1 RATTRLRKAPAP
13 APKDAPSGA
22 EGAGQRRQTAED
34 QATLKVARKLAHLYN
49 EEARA
54 ALVHSGPGS
63 NTERAEELLSQAHQ
77 WMMLSGDLSNASRV
91 LLNLSELHAI
101 RSEFKNQNSVY
112 CRPDERSRRH
122 LLRFITGR
130 LFMWWPVIAY
140 EVLLHTFV
148 LEYISL
154 FGFLSSGRDETIV
167 DLADRHLQMLW
178 SCLHYNQ
185 LKDER
190 EIAVCH
196 FHMADL
202 ALQEERIPGA
212 PPMPKV
218 RLTLALRHARK
229 SADYWERSG
238 ALQYTKDFV
247 ASHIRVARLLESQQ
261 RSSAFFEATEHLA
274 EVEATLVALANRQSP
289 GSRTSNGD
297 EGMFTL
303 QGSKAIA
310 VPPLRREMSRVCQ
323 AGIRQGED
331 VDRLKVLYGRVL
343 RNEPIRPVQDSVPS
357 PG

>member
-1 RATTRLRKAPAP
+1 
-13 APKDAPSGA
+13 
-22 EGAGQRRQTAED
+22 
-34 QATLKVARKLAHLYN
+34 
-49 EEARA
+49 
-54 ALVHSGPGS
+54 
-63 NTERAEELLSQAHQ
+63 
-77 WMMLSGDLSNASRV
+77 ASRV
-91 LLNLSELHAI
+91 LLNLSELHARRAEQATSAEDGREAGPFTEAQYALFLRAI
-101 RSEFKNQNSVY
+101 ECCEEAASLSDGEVGRREGDSNGAFAHLRVGVHLSV
-112 CRPDERSRRH
+112 RIPFQSKLGDSR
-122 LLRFITGR
+122 
-130 LFMWWPVIAY
+130 
-140 EVLLHTFV
+140 
-148 LEYISL
+148 
-154 FGFLSSGRDETIV
+154 RDETIV
-167 DLADRHLQMLW
+167 DLADRHFGKALR
-178 SCLHYNQ
+178 CFDE

-331 VDRLKVLYGRVL
+331 VDRLKVLYRRVL